1 MEIRVPAPVERII
14 GQLNEHGYEAYIVG
28 GCVRDM
34 LLNREPG
41 DWDITTSALPGQ
53 VKELFHRTVD
63 TGIQHGTVTVMVG
76 KEGYEVTTFRV
87 DGEYEDGRHP
97 KSVAFTPNLTED
109 LKRRDFTI
117 NAMAYNKAT
126 GFVDEFGGVEDLRRG
141 IIRCVGEPM
150 DRFTEDAL
158 RILRAIRFSAQLGFE
173 IEERTLEAIRVIAPN
188 LAKVSKERV
197 QVELTKLL
205 CSAHPERIALGY
217 ETGISRYVS
226 GTFHEIYGEG
236 MPGTAN
242 APEND
247 SGVRTEENSPAS
259 SGGLSVP
266 SPIPAIPVSIPP
278 QKHLRWAAFLRKA
291 TPDQAFTVLKDLKLD
306 NDTISRV
313 KTLVDLLGQPL
324 TPEKPALRRVMS
336 RIEPALYDDLL
347 DLKEALLPFGVP
359 ETGDDLRR
367 ARVLSGEIRR
377 DGDCLDLKSLAVRG
391 RDVMDAGVKPG
402 KAVGETLAALLE
414 LVLEDPSRNTR
425 DYLLQHLK

>member
-1 MEIRVPAPVERII
+1 M
-14 GQLNEHGYEAYIVG
+14 
-28 GCVRDM
+28 
-34 LLNREPG
+34 
-41 DWDITTSALPGQ
+41 
-53 VKELFHRTVD
+53 
-63 TGIQHGTVTVMVG
+63 
-76 KEGYEVTTFRV
+76 
-87 DGEYEDGRHP
+87 
-97 KSVAFTPNLTED
+97 
-109 LKRRDFTI
+109 
-117 NAMAYNKAT
+117 
-126 GFVDEFGGVEDLRRG
+126 DEFGGVEDLRRG

-205 CSAHPERIALGY
+205 CSAHPERIALVY

-278 QKHLRWAAFLRKA
+278 QKHLRWAAFLRNA

-367 ARVLSGEIRR
+367 ARALSGEIRR

>member
-1 MEIRVPAPVERII
+1 
-14 GQLNEHGYEAYIVG
+14 
-28 GCVRDM
+28 
-34 LLNREPG
+34 
-41 DWDITTSALPGQ
+41 
-53 VKELFHRTVD
+53 
-63 TGIQHGTVTVMVG
+63 VMVG

-205 CSAHPERIALGY
+205 CSAHPERIALVY

-236 MPGTAN
+236 MPGTVN
-242 APEND
+242 APED
-247 SGVRTEENSPAS
+247 YSGVRTEENSPAA
-259 SGGLSVP
+259 SGGLFGP

-324 TPEKPALRRVMS
+324 TPEKPDLRRVMS

-367 ARVLSGEIRR
+367 ARALSGEIRR
-377 DGDCLDLKSLAVRG
+377 DGDCLDLKSLAVKG

>member
-205 CSAHPERIALGY
+205 CSAHPERIALVY

-226 GTFHEIYGEG
+226 GTFHEIYGAG
-236 MPGTAN
+236 MPGTVN
-242 APEND
+242 APED
-247 SGVRTEENSPAS
+247 YSGVRTEENSPAA
-259 SGGLSVP
+259 SGGLSGP
-266 SPIPAIPVSIPP
+266 SPIPAIPVSIPT
-278 QKHLRWAAFLRKA
+278 QKHLRWAAFLRNA

-359 ETGDDLRR
+359 ETGDDLRQAR
-367 ARVLSGEIRR
+367 ALSGEIRR
-377 DGDCLDLKSLAVRG
+377 DGDCLDLKSLAVKG

>member
-63 TGIQHGTVTVMVG
+63 TGIQHGTVTVMMG

-97 KSVAFTPNLTED
+97 KSVSFTPNLTED

-188 LAKVSKERV
+188 LARVSKERV

-205 CSAHPERIALGY
+205 CSAHPERIALVY

-226 GTFHEIYGEG
+226 GTFDEIYG
-236 MPGTAN
+236 MGTI
-242 APEND
+242 P
-247 SGVRTEENSPAS
+247 
-259 SGGLSVP
+259 
-266 SPIPAIPVSIPP
+266 PIPTAIPP

-313 KTLVDLLGQPL
+313 KTLVDLLGRPL
-324 TPEKPALRRVMS
+324 VPEKPALRRVMS

-347 DLKEALLPFGVP
+347 DLKDALLPFGVP
-359 ETGDDLRR
+359 ETGDMLRR
-367 ARVLSGEIRR
+367 ARTLSGEIRR
-377 DGDCLDLKSLAVRG
+377 DGDCLDLKSLAVKG

-402 KAVGETLAALLE
+402 KAVGEALAALLE

>member
-205 CSAHPERIALGY
+205 CSAHPERIALVY

-226 GTFHEIYGEG
+226 GTFHEIYGAG

-247 SGVRTEENSPAS
+247 SGVRTEENSPAA
-259 SGGLSVP
+259 SGGLFGP

-278 QKHLRWAAFLRKA
+278 QKHLRWAAFLRNA

-324 TPEKPALRRVMS
+324 TPEKPALRRVMG

-367 ARVLSGEIRR
+367 ARALSGEIRR
-377 DGDCLDLKSLAVRG
+377 DGDCLDLKSLAVKG

>member
-1 MEIRVPAPVERII
+1 M
-14 GQLNEHGYEAYIVG
+14 
-28 GCVRDM
+28 
-34 LLNREPG
+34 
-41 DWDITTSALPGQ
+41 
-53 VKELFHRTVD
+53 
-63 TGIQHGTVTVMVG
+63 
-76 KEGYEVTTFRV
+76 
-87 DGEYEDGRHP
+87 
-97 KSVAFTPNLTED
+97 
-109 LKRRDFTI
+109 
-117 NAMAYNKAT
+117 
-126 GFVDEFGGVEDLRRG
+126 
-141 IIRCVGEPM
+141 
-150 DRFTEDAL
+150 
-158 RILRAIRFSAQLGFE
+158 
-173 IEERTLEAIRVIAPN
+173 
-188 LAKVSKERV
+188 
-197 QVELTKLL
+197 
-205 CSAHPERIALGY
+205 
-217 ETGISRYVS
+217 
-226 GTFHEIYGEG
+226 
-236 MPGTAN
+236 
-242 APEND
+242 
-247 SGVRTEENSPAS
+247 
-259 SGGLSVP
+259 
-266 SPIPAIPVSIPP
+266 SIPP

-367 ARVLSGEIRR
+367 ARALSGEIRR

>member
-205 CSAHPERIALGY
+205 CSAHPERIALVY

-226 GTFHEIYGEG
+226 GTFHEIYGAG

-242 APEND
+242 APED
-247 SGVRTEENSPAS
+247 YSGVRTEENSPAA
-259 SGGLSVP
+259 SGGLSGP

-359 ETGDDLRR
+359 ETGDDLRQAR
-367 ARVLSGEIRR
+367 ALSGEIRR
-377 DGDCLDLKSLAVRG
+377 DGDCLDLKSLAVEG

>member
-1 MEIRVPAPVERII
+1 M
-14 GQLNEHGYEAYIVG
+14 
-28 GCVRDM
+28 
-34 LLNREPG
+34 
-41 DWDITTSALPGQ
+41 
-53 VKELFHRTVD
+53 
-63 TGIQHGTVTVMVG
+63 
-76 KEGYEVTTFRV
+76 TTFRV

-97 KSVAFTPNLTED
+97 KSVSFTPNLTED

-188 LAKVSKERV
+188 LARVSKERV

-205 CSAHPERIALGY
+205 CSAHPERIALVY

-226 GTFHEIYGEG
+226 GTFDEIYG
-236 MPGTAN
+236 MGTI
-242 APEND
+242 P
-247 SGVRTEENSPAS
+247 
-259 SGGLSVP
+259 
-266 SPIPAIPVSIPP
+266 PIPTAIPP

-313 KTLVDLLGQPL
+313 KTLVDLLGRPL
-324 TPEKPALRRVMS
+324 VPEKPALRRVMS

-347 DLKEALLPFGVP
+347 DLKDALLPFGVP
-359 ETGDDLRR
+359 ETGDILRR
-367 ARVLSGEIRR
+367 ARALSGEIRR
-377 DGDCLDLKSLAVRG
+377 DGDCLDLKSLAVKG

-402 KAVGETLAALLE
+402 KAVGEALAALLE

>member
-97 KSVAFTPNLTED
+97 KSVSFTPNLTED

-173 IEERTLEAIRVIAPN
+173 IQEAIRVIAPN

-205 CSAHPERIALGY
+205 CSAHPERIALVY

-226 GTFHEIYGEG
+226 GTFDEIYG
-236 MPGTAN
+236 MGTI
-242 APEND
+242 P
-247 SGVRTEENSPAS
+247 
-259 SGGLSVP
+259 
-266 SPIPAIPVSIPP
+266 PIPTAIPP

-313 KTLVDLLGQPL
+313 KTLVDLLGRPL
-324 TPEKPALRRVMS
+324 VPEKPALRRVMS

-347 DLKEALLPFGVP
+347 DLKDALLPFGVP
-359 ETGDDLRR
+359 ETGDMLRR
-367 ARVLSGEIRR
+367 ARALSGEIRR
-377 DGDCLDLKSLAVRG
+377 DGDCLDLKSLAVKG

-402 KAVGETLAALLE
+402 KAVGEALAVLLE

>member
-1 MEIRVPAPVERII
+1 MWAAAS
-14 GQLNEHGYEAYIVG
+14 GTCSLTG
-28 GCVRDM
+28 
-34 LLNREPG
+34 NRGTGISPP
-41 DWDITTSALPGQ
+41 ALPGQ

-97 KSVAFTPNLTED
+97 KSVSFTPNLTED

-205 CSAHPERIALGY
+205 CSAHPERIALVY

-226 GTFHEIYGEG
+226 GTFDEIYGA
-236 MPGTAN
+236 GTI
-242 APEND
+242 P
-247 SGVRTEENSPAS
+247 
-259 SGGLSVP
+259 
-266 SPIPAIPVSIPP
+266 PIPTAIPP
-278 QKHLRWAAFLRKA
+278 QKDLRWAAFLRKA

-313 KTLVDLLGQPL
+313 KTLVDLLGRPL
-324 TPEKPALRRVMS
+324 VPEKPALRRVMS
-336 RIEPALYDDLL
+336 RIEAALYDDLL
-347 DLKEALLPFGVP
+347 DLKDALLPFGVP
-359 ETGDDLRR
+359 ETGDMLRR
-367 ARVLSGEIRR
+367 ARALSGEIRR
-377 DGDCLDLKSLAVRG
+377 DGDCLDLKSLAVKG

-402 KAVGETLAALLE
+402 KAVGEALAALLE

>member
-205 CSAHPERIALGY
+205 CSAHPERIALVY

-226 GTFHEIYGEG
+226 GTFHEIYGAG
-236 MPGTAN
+236 MPGTVN
-242 APEND
+242 APENY

-266 SPIPAIPVSIPP
+266 SPISAIPVSIPP
-278 QKHLRWAAFLRKA
+278 QKHLRWAAFLRNA

-336 RIEPALYDDLL
+336 RIEPVLYDDLL

-367 ARVLSGEIRR
+367 ARAPSGEIRR

>member
-1 MEIRVPAPVERII
+1 M
-14 GQLNEHGYEAYIVG
+14 
-28 GCVRDM
+28 
-34 LLNREPG
+34 
-41 DWDITTSALPGQ
+41 
-53 VKELFHRTVD
+53 
-63 TGIQHGTVTVMVG
+63 
-76 KEGYEVTTFRV
+76 
-87 DGEYEDGRHP
+87 
-97 KSVAFTPNLTED
+97 AFTPNLTED

-205 CSAHPERIALGY
+205 CSAHPERIALVY
-217 ETGISRYVS
+217 ETGISLYVS
-226 GTFHEIYGEG
+226 GTFHEIYGAG
-236 MPGTAN
+236 MPRTVN
-242 APEND
+242 APED
-247 SGVRTEENSPAS
+247 YSGVRTEENSPAA

-266 SPIPAIPVSIPP
+266 SPIPEIPVSIPP
-278 QKHLRWAAFLRKA
+278 QKHLRWVAFLRNA

-336 RIEPALYDDLL
+336 RIDPALYDDLL
-347 DLKEALLPFGVP
+347 DLKEALLPYGVP

-367 ARVLSGEIRR
+367 ARALSGEIRR
-377 DGDCLDLKSLAVRG
+377 DGDCLDLKSLAVKG

-414 LVLEDPSRNTR
+414 LVLEEPSRNTR

>member
-173 IEERTLEAIRVIAPN
+173 IEERTLKAIRVIAPN

-205 CSAHPERIALGY
+205 CSAHPERIALVY

-226 GTFHEIYGEG
+226 GTFHEIYGAG

-242 APEND
+242 APED
-247 SGVRTEENSPAS
+247 YSGVRTEENSSAS

-377 DGDCLDLKSLAVRG
+377 DGACLDLKSLAVKG

>member
-205 CSAHPERIALGY
+205 CSAHPERIALVY

-226 GTFHEIYGEG
+226 GTFHEIYGAG

-242 APEND
+242 APED
-247 SGVRTEENSPAS
+247 YSGVRTEENSPAA
-259 SGGLSVP
+259 SGGLSGP

-377 DGDCLDLKSLAVRG
+377 DGDCLDLKSLAVKG

>member
-1 MEIRVPAPVERII
+1 
-14 GQLNEHGYEAYIVG
+14 
-28 GCVRDM
+28 
-34 LLNREPG
+34 
-41 DWDITTSALPGQ
+41 
-53 VKELFHRTVD
+53 
-63 TGIQHGTVTVMVG
+63 
-76 KEGYEVTTFRV
+76 
-87 DGEYEDGRHP
+87 
-97 KSVAFTPNLTED
+97 
-109 LKRRDFTI
+109 
-117 NAMAYNKAT
+117 MAYNKAT

-173 IEERTLEAIRVIAPN
+173 IEERTQEAIRVIAPN

-205 CSAHPERIALGY
+205 CSAHPERIALVY

-226 GTFHEIYGEG
+226 GTFDEIYG
-236 MPGTAN
+236 MGTI
-242 APEND
+242 P
-247 SGVRTEENSPAS
+247 
-259 SGGLSVP
+259 
-266 SPIPAIPVSIPP
+266 PIPTAIPP
-278 QKHLRWAAFLRKA
+278 QKHLRWAAFLRNA

-367 ARVLSGEIRR
+367 ARALSGEIRR